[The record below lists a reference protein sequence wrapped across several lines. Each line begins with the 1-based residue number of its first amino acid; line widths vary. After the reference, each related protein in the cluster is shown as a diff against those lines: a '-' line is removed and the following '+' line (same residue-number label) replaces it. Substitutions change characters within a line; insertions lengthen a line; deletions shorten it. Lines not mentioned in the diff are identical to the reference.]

1 MKEIIYKAESYKII
15 GACMEVHNELGQG
28 FHEVVYQEALKNE
41 LTLQQI
47 PFEKE
52 KKLNILYKGKFLN
65 KYYDADYICFDKIIL
80 EIKAVSA
87 LIPEHVAQVVNYL
100 KTTNFKLGILVNF
113 GEESLTYK
121 RIPNKYYKE

>member
-1 MKEIIYKAESYKII
+1 MKEIIYKEESYKII

-41 LTLQQI
+41 FVMQKL
-47 PFEKE
+47 PYEKE
-52 KKLNILYKGKFLN
+52 KRLNLFYKGKLLN
-65 KYYDADYICFDKIIL
+65 KYYDADFVCFDKVIL
-80 EIKAVSA
+80 EIKAVSE
-87 LIPEHVAQVVNYL
+87 LIPEHIAQVINYL
-100 KTTNFKLGILVNF
+100 KTTNFRFGILVNF